1 MVSLR
6 YDDDLICIGSGSI
19 DQYAAIQA
27 AILGKRAVLG
37 ERRKTV
43 GGVCVESG
51 TILGKT
57 FREAVL
63 SFNSMTRHFE
73 GHERYRYQRRAIA
86 VQLLARVE
94 AVMRRDVDV
103 VVGQMRRNDV
113 TLFHSDASFNDP
125 SIVMVTTEDGNR
137 SITAANILIAVE
149 ARPCVGGRRHL
160 RRRNDSSSGD
170 VPRLNQLPRHMAL
183 LGGGIIGVG
192 YVSMFAALDSNIT
205 VLDKRTRLL
214 EFLDSKIVEEL
225 IHQMRSRYDTF
236 LLGETVE
243 RLEIISGM
251 PRRVVLTLESGKRVV
266 SDSILYAADRT
277 GATECLNLPATG
289 FTADKRGHLRV
300 DAQFRIEV
308 SHIFVVGDVAGYP
321 GLASTSA

>member
-73 GHERYRYQRRAIA
+73 GHERCRYQRRAIA
-86 VQLLARVE
+86 IQLLARVE

-137 SITAANILIAVE
+137 SITAANTLIAVE

-170 VPRLNQLPRHMAL
+170 VPRLNQLHGSAGWRHHWCGVRLHVRSLGQQYYGPRQTGQT
-183 LGGGIIGVG
+183 LGVPGFKNCGG
-192 YVSMFAALDSNIT
+192 A
-205 VLDKRTRLL
+205 
-214 EFLDSKIVEEL
+214 
-225 IHQMRSRYDTF
+225 H
-236 LLGETVE
+236 
-243 RLEIISGM
+243 
-251 PRRVVLTLESGKRVV
+251 P
-266 SDSILYAADRT
+266 SDAKPL
-277 GATECLNLPATG
+277 
-289 FTADKRGHLRV
+289 
-300 DAQFRIEV
+300 
-308 SHIFVVGDVAGYP
+308 
-321 GLASTSA
+321 